1 MLLRIPGIGTRS
13 VPLILLARQHQ
24 RLNST
29 HLKKLGVVMK
39 RARYFIT
46 CNELRSQNIQEL
58 KPELVRQLLLEKKA
72 IGNDGAVQLK
82 LFHPMMPAL
91 R

>member
-1 MLLRIPGIGTRS
+1 M
-13 VPLILLARQHQ
+13 
-24 RLNST
+24 
-29 HLKKLGVVMK
+29 GVVMK